1 VDIVGTSLQFASDF
15 CNGVLDLVYPPF
27 CLVCKEPGDL
37 YLCEDCRQE
46 IVLIEPPYCR
56 TCGAPCG
63 PDEYLCADC
72 REREYEFE
80 CARSAGIYDGA
91 LRQAIHAL
99 KYDFHAVMAD
109 PLAELMVRAFPN
121 TYLARRVDVAVP
133 IPIHHS
139 RLLDR
144 GFNQSEELA
153 RRFCKGVRLR
163 LEPNALVKRRKTRH
177 QVDLPQ
183 DERATNLEGAFA
195 VAAPERIAGRRVLV
209 IDDVFTTGATLNEAA
224 RVLRAAGA
232 ASVCAYTLA
241 RSI

>member
-1 VDIVGTSLQFASDF
+1 MIDEAVEFISDF
-15 CNGVLDLVYPPF
+15 CTGVLDLVYPPH
-27 CLVCKEPGDL
+27 CLVCKEPGEL
-37 YLCEDCRQE
+37 YLCKGCLEQV
-46 IVLIEPPYCR
+46 VLIDPPYCR

-63 PDEYLCADC
+63 PDEYTCADC
-72 REREYEFE
+72 GEREYAFD
-80 CARSAGIYDGA
+80 CARCAGVYDGV

-99 KYDFHAVMAD
+99 KYDFHIAMAD

-139 RLLDR
+139 RFLDR

-153 RRFCKGVRLR
+153 RRFCKGIRLP
-163 LEPNALVKRRKTRH
+163 LETRALVKRRKTRH

-183 DERATNLEGAFA
+183 DQRAINVEGAFA
-195 VAAPERIAGRRVLV
+195 VHCPERIAGRRVLL
-209 IDDVFTTGATLNEAA
+209 IDDVFTTGATLSEAA
-224 RVLRAAGA
+224 KTLRAAGA
-232 ASVCAYTLA
+232 SSVCAYALA